1 MSVFWTCQFQF
12 CPAGGCGMAVETGKE
27 LVETPAAVGST
38 APKSAHAVMAGLF
51 FKLRTKN
58 G

>member
-1 MSVFWTCQFQF
+1 
-12 CPAGGCGMAVETGKE
+12 MAVETGKE
-27 LVETPAAVGST
+27 LVETSAAVGST
-38 APKSAHAVMAGLF
+38 TPKSAHAVMAGLF